1 MMTVSE
7 STLRTLAGLS
17 QGRNVRPAFCLGFG
31 PPSALDA
38 SFVEVDQGVNLQN
51 TIQSV
56 VQLRSGFRSA
66 YGASA
71 ARTDYVTI
79 ASDTVG
85 APGTKY
91 TIRFDATNYEYLAQ
105 AGDTTLDVISGLR
118 DLVAASMPPDRC
130 PADLDV
136 LTAFGDSTANE
147 YHLLRVGAFATGPAK
162 PVVVTGPDL
171 IVISEPVV
179 GPTTM
184 RIWLRQT
191 LADGSVVWSVPSGG
205 EVEVEVGGKWVERIA
220 TAGFDRIYVQQIFSA
235 PGLVEAWAA
244 PCTEEVG

>member
-1 MMTVSE
+1 MTVSE

-17 QGRNVRPAFCLGFG
+17 QGRNVRPAYCLGFG
-31 PPSALDA
+31 PPASLDG
-38 SFVEVDQGVNLQN
+38 SFVEVDQGIDLQN

-56 VQLRSGFRSA
+56 VQIRSGFRSA
-66 YGASA
+66 YGTGA

-91 TIRFDATNYEYLAQ
+91 TIRIDTTDYEYLAQ
-105 AGDTTLDVISGLR
+105 AGDTTLDVILGLR
-118 DLVAASMPPDRC
+118 DLIAASVPAGRC

-136 LTAFGDSTANE
+136 LTAYGDATASE
-147 YHLLRVGAFATGPAK
+147 YHLLRVGAFAGLSK
-162 PVVVTGPDL
+162 PLVVVGPDL
-171 IVISEPVV
+171 TVISEPAV
-179 GPTTM
+179 GATTV

-205 EVEVEVGGKWVERIA
+205 EAEVEAGRQWAERIA